1 MLKRISIIDAINL
14 LFWLIMTFFLIIT
27 FNKTPYK
34 TELLIT
40 YPLLLAFYI
49 YSIKIRDIESLGN
62 MRKTLAF
69 LLPATFFFLIFETLF
84 MILPYSTETR
94 YDALLNQIDMAL
106 LGVSPTIWIE
116 QYIRPLFTEI
126 LYIAYFLYFPMPL
139 IIFGWMFYK
148 KQFKAIEKYFFI
160 FLLTYYSA
168 YTCYFLFPAVGPRF
182 FLADQY
188 TVPLQGYFFTDFL
201 RNFIDTLEPNK
212 LDAFPSLHTAI
223 LITTMI
229 LAYKNNKTLFYIYIP
244 IGILILISVI
254 YCRYHYFTDV
264 IAGVLCALVSYWA
277 AYRIYYKYRYNFTF
291 HFGDQS

>member
-1 MLKRISIIDAINL
+1 MLKKISIIDAINL
-14 LFWLIMTFFLIIT
+14 LFWLVMTFFMVIT

-34 TELLIT
+34 TELIIS
-40 YPLLLAFYI
+40 YPLLLIFYF
-49 YSIKIRDIESLGN
+49 YSIKIRTIESLGKI
-62 MRKTLAF
+62 RKVLAF

-94 YDALLNQIDMAL
+94 YDTLLAQIDLAL
-106 LGVSPTIWIE
+106 FGISPTVWIE
-116 QYIRPLFTEI
+116 QYIQPIFTEI

-139 IIFGWMFYK
+139 LVFGWMFYK
-148 KQFKAIEKYFFI
+148 RQYRSIEKYFFI

-188 TVPLQGYFFTDFL
+188 SIPLQGLYFTNFL
-201 RNFIDTLEPNK
+201 RTFIDTLEPNK

-229 LAYKNNKTLFYIYIP
+229 LAYKNSKFLFYIYIP

-254 YCRYHYFTDV
+254 YCRYHYFIDV
-264 IAGVLCALVSYWA
+264 IAGVVCSLISYWA
-277 AYRIYYKYRYNFTF
+277 AYRIYYRYRQKFSF
-291 HFGDQS
+291 HFGEQA